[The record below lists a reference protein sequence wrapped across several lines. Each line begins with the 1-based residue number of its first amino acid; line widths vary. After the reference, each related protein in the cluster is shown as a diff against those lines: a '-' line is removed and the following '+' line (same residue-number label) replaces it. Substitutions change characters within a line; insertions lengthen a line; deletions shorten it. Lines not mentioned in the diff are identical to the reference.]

1 MHHGQGFNAGPTQSS
16 AGMGVKRGEVGRETW
31 DMGVQ
36 VFKINF
42 RPSHSKTRRTP
53 ESDLPLASAVS
64 LRTQLFFH
72 AVPSIFASLTKAG
85 SGLWWLQNPQLKL
98 VARNIYSEMK
108 GP

>member
-1 MHHGQGFNAGPTQSS
+1 M
-16 AGMGVKRGEVGRETW
+16 KRGEVGRETW